1 MIERNLFKILLTA
14 CFAVLLAPF
23 AKSQEGKWQAAGA
36 FEHWVDHLPYNTFEH
51 VDELDPLVFCASQD
65 NLLVIDGSTDEFTRY
80 SRINGLS
87 GTNITALRADAPS
100 QTVWIGYAN
109 GRIDVW
115 RNGTFQ
121 AINAIE
127 ETPSFT
133 GLKQINSFA
142 FFNGKAYAGTNFGL
156 VEFEISSRLAGRTLL
171 LGDNYSPIAV
181 ASFDINPAGTAC
193 VYSPDQLN
201 DFLVADLTENLPQW
215 AAIDYRV
222 FSSVYDPNHIVWYD
236 VDQCFVYAATD
247 LTSGTLLFDV
257 TEDSNGNWAAGTYP
271 QPWGAGSFGGQEIQ
285 DIRVSEDW
293 LVVTRDFNVIG
304 KKSDAQNNPVD
315 SINISNALFAPG
327 VLRPLSSTFVS
338 TENAFYVGNFQ
349 TGVLRVKDGTK
360 VKRILPSS
368 PYSNKAFHLVP
379 YGLGKDNDPNADGT
393 NPYAAVYRGNT
404 GGVLHLPGALNE
416 LWSKAYS
423 SDGAGR
429 YENQQW
435 THWDKNYL
443 YGLTDFVSAAH
454 EFTASGERIYL
465 SSWGGGIVELT
476 DGDTTGW
483 FRASNTNGALLAVN
497 GNANDLRTGGLTFD
511 DEGNLWG
518 VQSLVA
524 APLFKKDVEG
534 NWSNFALSPGA
545 DGVALKNILHHDGMF
560 FIQSRT
566 NGIYAYRSSDGL
578 KRQISSG
585 TGSGNLPSNH
595 VLSMAVDQDGELWLG
610 TDEGLVVLYSPS
622 NIFNGGN
629 SDARPILFE
638 EDGVVQKLLGETP
651 ITSIFVDGGNRKWIG
666 TRGAGLF
673 LVSPEGLQTVQQFT
687 ATNSPLLSNDILS
700 IAADPTSG
708 ELLIATSKGLIGYR
722 GDATPGYTG
731 NVPEASIYPNPVRPG
746 YEGPIFVQGCPEGAV
761 VKFTDVTGALVF
773 ETQSNGGTARWN
785 GTNLSG
791 QPAASGVYLV
801 YITDALGTVT
811 AQGKV
816 LVIRQ

>member
-14 CFAVLLAPF
+14 CFAVLLAPL
-23 AKSQEGKWQAAGA
+23 AKGQEGKSQAASA

-51 VDELDPLVFCASQD
+51 VDQLDPLVFCASQD
-65 NLLVIDGSTDEFTRY
+65 NLLIIDGSTDEFSRY

-87 GTNITALRADAPS
+87 GTNITALRTDPSS

-115 RNGTFQ
+115 RNGSFQ
-121 AINAIE
+121 PITAIE

-133 GLKQINSFA
+133 GLKQINGFA
-142 FFNGKAYAGTNFGL
+142 FFDGNAYVGTDFGL
-156 VEFEISSRLAGRTLL
+156 VEFEISSRLAGRTFL
-171 LGDNYSPIAV
+171 LGDNYSPIAI
-181 ASFDINPAGTAC
+181 ASFDINPSGTAC
-193 VYSPDQLN
+193 VYSPAQQN
-201 DFLVADLTENLPQW
+201 AFLVANLTENLPQW
-215 AAIDYRV
+215 TPIDYRV
-222 FSSVYDPNHIVWYD
+222 FASVYDPSHIVWYG
-236 VDQCFVYAATD
+236 VDACFLYAATD

-257 TEDSNGNWAAGTYP
+257 TENSNGDWEAGTYP
-271 QPWGAGSFGGQEIQ
+271 QPWGSGSLSQEIQ
-285 DIRVSEDW
+285 DVRVNENW

-304 KKSDAQNNPVD
+304 KKSDQKNSPVD
-315 SINISNALFAPG
+315 SVNISNALFAPG
-327 VLRPLSSTFVS
+327 VLRPLSSAFVAS
-338 TENAFYVGNFQ
+338 ENAFYTGNFQ
-349 TGVLRVKDGTK
+349 TGMVRVKDRTK

-379 YGLGKDNDPNADGT
+379 FGLGKDNDPNPDGA
-393 NPYAAVYRGNT
+393 NPYAATYRGNT

-435 THWDKNYL
+435 LHWDKNYL

-454 EFTASGERIYL
+454 EFTASGERLYL

-483 FRASNTNGALLAVN
+483 FRASNTDGALLAVN

-524 APLFKKDVEG
+524 APLFKKDAAG

-545 DGVALKNILHHDGMF
+545 DAVALKNIVHHDGMF

-566 NGIYAYRSSDGL
+566 NGIYAYRASDGL

-595 VLSMAVDQDGELWLG
+595 VLSMAVDHDGELWIG

-673 LVSPEGLQTVQQFT
+673 LVSPEGLQTLQQFT
-687 ATNSPLLSNDILS
+687 ATNSPLLANDILS

-708 ELLIATSKGLIGYR
+708 ELLIATAKGLIGYR

-731 NVPEASIYPNPVRPG
+731 NVPRSRHLP
-746 YEGPIFVQGCPEGAV
+746 
-761 VKFTDVTGALVF
+761 
-773 ETQSNGGTARWN
+773 
-785 GTNLSG
+785 
-791 QPAASGVYLV
+791 QPSTPRV
-801 YITDALGTVT
+801 
-811 AQGKV
+811 
-816 LVIRQ
+816 

>member
-1 MIERNLFKILLTA
+1 M
-14 CFAVLLAPF
+14 
-23 AKSQEGKWQAAGA
+23 
-36 FEHWVDHLPYNTFEH
+36 
-51 VDELDPLVFCASQD
+51 
-65 NLLVIDGSTDEFTRY
+65 
-80 SRINGLS
+80 
-87 GTNITALRADAPS
+87 
-100 QTVWIGYAN
+100 
-109 GRIDVW
+109 
-115 RNGTFQ
+115 
-121 AINAIE
+121 
-127 ETPSFT
+127 
-133 GLKQINSFA
+133 
-142 FFNGKAYAGTNFGL
+142 
-156 VEFEISSRLAGRTLL
+156 
-171 LGDNYSPIAV
+171 
-181 ASFDINPAGTAC
+181 
-193 VYSPDQLN
+193 
-201 DFLVADLTENLPQW
+201 
-215 AAIDYRV
+215 
-222 FSSVYDPNHIVWYD
+222 
-236 VDQCFVYAATD
+236 
-247 LTSGTLLFDV
+247 SGTLLFDV
-257 TEDSNGNWAAGTYP
+257 SENSNGDWEAGTYA
-271 QPWGAGSFGGQEIQ
+271 QPWGGGSLSQEIQ
-285 DIRVSEDW
+285 DVRVNEDW

-304 KKSDAQNNPVD
+304 KKLDQKNSPVD
-315 SINISNALFAPG
+315 SVNISNALFAPG
-327 VLRPLSSTFVS
+327 VLRPLSSAFVAS
-338 TENAFYVGNFQ
+338 ENAFYTGNFQ
-349 TGVLRVKDGTK
+349 TGMVRVKDRTK

-379 YGLGKDNDPNADGT
+379 YGLGKDNDPKPAGT
-393 NPYAAVYRGNT
+393 NPYASAYRGNT

-429 YENQQW
+429 YDGQQW

-454 EFTASGERIYL
+454 EFTASGERLYL

-483 FRASNTNGALLAVN
+483 FRASNTNGALLALN
-497 GNANDLRTGGLTFD
+497 SIEDDLRTGGLTFD

-524 APLFKKDVEG
+524 APLFKKDAAG

-545 DGVALKNILHHDGMF
+545 DGVALKNIVHRDGMF

-566 NGIYAYRSSDGL
+566 NGIYAYRASDGL
-578 KRQISSG
+578 KRQITSG

-595 VLSMAVDQDGELWLG
+595 IQSIAVDQDGELWIG

-673 LVSPEGLQTVQQFT
+673 LVSPEGLQTLQQFT
-687 ATNSPLLSNDILS
+687 ATNSPLLANDILS

-722 GDATPGYTG
+722 GDATPGYAG
-731 NVPEASIYPNPVRPG
+731 DVPEAAISPNPERPG

-761 VKFTDVTGALVF
+761 VKFTDVTGALVY

-811 AQGKV
+811 SQGKV
-816 LVIRQ
+816 LLIRQ

>member
-1 MIERNLFKILLTA
+1 M
-14 CFAVLLAPF
+14 V
-23 AKSQEGKWQAAGA
+23 
-36 FEHWVDHLPYNTFEH
+36 
-51 VDELDPLVFCASQD
+51 
-65 NLLVIDGSTDEFTRY
+65 
-80 SRINGLS
+80 
-87 GTNITALRADAPS
+87 
-100 QTVWIGYAN
+100 
-109 GRIDVW
+109 
-115 RNGTFQ
+115 
-121 AINAIE
+121 
-127 ETPSFT
+127 
-133 GLKQINSFA
+133 
-142 FFNGKAYAGTNFGL
+142 
-156 VEFEISSRLAGRTLL
+156 
-171 LGDNYSPIAV
+171 
-181 ASFDINPAGTAC
+181 
-193 VYSPDQLN
+193 
-201 DFLVADLTENLPQW
+201 
-215 AAIDYRV
+215 
-222 FSSVYDPNHIVWYD
+222 
-236 VDQCFVYAATD
+236 
-247 LTSGTLLFDV
+247 
-257 TEDSNGNWAAGTYP
+257 
-271 QPWGAGSFGGQEIQ
+271 
-285 DIRVSEDW
+285 
-293 LVVTRDFNVIG
+293 
-304 KKSDAQNNPVD
+304 
-315 SINISNALFAPG
+315 
-327 VLRPLSSTFVS
+327 
-338 TENAFYVGNFQ
+338 
-349 TGVLRVKDGTK
+349 RVKDRTK

-379 YGLGKDNDPNADGT
+379 YGLGKDNDPDPDGT

-404 GGVLHLPGALNE
+404 GGILHLPGALNE

-429 YENQQW
+429 YENEQW

-454 EFTASGERIYL
+454 EFTASGERLYL

-524 APLFKKDVEG
+524 APLFKKDAEG

-545 DGVALKNILHHDGMF
+545 DAVALKNIVHHDGMF

-566 NGIYAYRSSDGL
+566 NGIYAYRASDGL

-595 VLSMAVDQDGELWLG
+595 VLSMAADQDGELWIG

-673 LVSPEGLQTVQQFT
+673 LVSPEGLQTVEQFT
-687 ATNSPLLSNDILS
+687 ATNSPLLANDILS

-731 NVPEASIYPNPVRPG
+731 TVPEAAIYPNPVRPG
-746 YEGPIFVQGCPEGAV
+746 YEGPIFVQGCPEGAI
-761 VKFTDVTGALVF
+761 VKFTDVTGALVY

-791 QPAASGVYLV
+791 QAAASGVYLV

-816 LVIRQ
+816 LLIRQ

>member
-14 CFAVLLAPF
+14 CFALLLSPF
-23 AKSQEGKWQAAGA
+23 AKAQDEKWQAASA
-36 FEHWVDHLPYNTFEH
+36 FEYWIDHLPYNTFDH
-51 VDELDPLVFCASQD
+51 VDQLDPLVFCASQD
-65 NLLVIDGSTDEFTRY
+65 NLLIIDGSTDEFSRY

-87 GTNITALRADAPS
+87 GTNITALRSDPSS

-109 GRIDVW
+109 GRIDIW

-121 AINAIE
+121 PITAIE

-133 GLKQINSFA
+133 GLKQINGFA
-142 FFNGKAYAGTNFGL
+142 FFDGKAYVGTNFGL
-156 VEFEISSRLAGRTLL
+156 VEFEISSRLADRTFL

-181 ASFDINPAGTAC
+181 SSFDINPSGTAC
-193 VYSPDQLN
+193 VYSPAQQN
-201 DFLVADLTENLPQW
+201 DLLVADLTENLPQW
-215 AAIDYRV
+215 AAVDHRV
-222 FSSVYDPNHIVWYD
+222 FASVYDPNNLVWYD
-236 VDQCFVYAATD
+236 IDECFLYAATD

-257 TEDSNGNWAAGTYP
+257 SENSNGDWEAGTYA
-271 QPWGAGSFGGQEIQ
+271 QPWGGGSLSQEIQ
-285 DIRVSEDW
+285 DIRVNEDW

-304 KKSDAQNNPVD
+304 KKSDQKNSPVD
-315 SINISNALFAPG
+315 SVNISNALFAPG
-327 VLRPLSSTFVS
+327 VLRPLSSVFVAS
-338 TENAFYVGNFQ
+338 ENAFYTGNFQ
-349 TGVLRVKDGTK
+349 TGMVRVKDRSM

-379 YGLGKDNDPNADGT
+379 YGLGKNNDPKPAGT
-393 NPYAAVYRGNT
+393 NTYAAAYRGNT
-404 GGVLHLPGALNE
+404 GGLLHLPGALNE

-429 YENQQW
+429 YDGQQW

-454 EFTASGERIYL
+454 EFTASGERLYL
-465 SSWGGGIVELT
+465 SSWGSGIVELT

-483 FRASNTNGALLAVN
+483 FRASNTNGGLLAVN
-497 GNANDLRTGGLTFD
+497 GNADDLRTGGLTFD

-524 APLFKKDVEG
+524 APLFKKDAEG

-545 DGVALKNILHHDGMF
+545 DAVALKNIVHRDGMF

-566 NGIYAYRSSDGL
+566 NGIYAYRASDGL
-578 KRQISSG
+578 KRQITSG

-595 VLSMAVDQDGELWLG
+595 VLSMAVDQDGELWIG

-673 LVSPEGLQTVQQFT
+673 LVSPEGLQTLQQFT
-687 ATNSPLLSNDILS
+687 ATNSPLLANDILS

-708 ELLIATSKGLIGYR
+708 ELLIATSKGLSGYR
-722 GDATPGYTG
+722 GNATPGYTG
-731 NVPEASIYPNPVRPG
+731 NVPEAAIYPNPVRPG

-761 VKFTDVTGALVF
+761 VKFTDVTGALIY

-791 QPAASGVYLV
+791 QPVASGVYLV
-801 YITDALGTVT
+801 YITDALGTIT

-816 LVIRQ
+816 LLIRQ

>member
-14 CFAVLLAPF
+14 CFAVLSASYLKA
-23 AKSQEGKWQAAGA
+23 QDEKWQAASA
-36 FEHWVDHLPYNTFEH
+36 FEYWVDHLPYNTFDH
-51 VDELDPLVFCASQD
+51 VDQLDPLVFCASQD
-65 NLLVIDGSTDEFTRY
+65 NLLIIDGSTDEFSRY

-87 GTNITALRADAPS
+87 GTNITALRSDPSS

-115 RNGTFQ
+115 RNGSFQ
-121 AINAIE
+121 PITAIE

-133 GLKQINSFA
+133 GLKQINGFA
-142 FFNGKAYAGTNFGL
+142 FFDGRAYAGTNFGL
-156 VEFEISSRLAGRTLL
+156 VEFEVSSLLAGRTFL

-181 ASFDINPAGTAC
+181 SSFDINPAGTAC
-193 VYSPDQLN
+193 VYSPAQQN
-201 DFLVADLTENLPQW
+201 DLLVADLTENLPQW
-215 AAIDYRV
+215 AAVDYRV
-222 FSSVYDPNHIVWYD
+222 FASVYDPNNLVWYD
-236 VDQCFVYAATD
+236 IDECFLYAATD

-257 TEDSNGNWAAGTYP
+257 SENSNGDWEAGTYA
-271 QPWGAGSFGGQEIQ
+271 QPWGGGSLSQGIQ
-285 DIRVSEDW
+285 DVRVNDDW

-304 KKSDAQNNPVD
+304 KKSDQKNSPVD
-315 SINISNALFAPG
+315 SVNISNALFAPG
-327 VLRPLSSTFVS
+327 VLRPLSSAFVAS
-338 TENAFYVGNFQ
+338 ENAFYTGNFQ
-349 TGVLRVKDGTK
+349 TGMVRIKDRTK

-379 YGLGKDNDPNADGT
+379 YGLGKDNDPKPAGT
-393 NPYAAVYRGNT
+393 NPYASAYRGNT

-429 YENQQW
+429 YDGQQW

-454 EFTASGERIYL
+454 EFTASGERLYL

-483 FRASNTNGALLAVN
+483 FRASNTNGALLALN
-497 GNANDLRTGGLTFD
+497 SNEDDLRTGGLTFD

-524 APLFKKDVEG
+524 APLFKKDAAG

-545 DGVALKNILHHDGMF
+545 DGVALKKIVHRDGMF

-566 NGIYAYRSSDGL
+566 NGIYAYRASDGL
-578 KRQISSG
+578 KRQITSG

-595 VLSMAVDQDGELWLG
+595 VLSMAVDQDGELWIG

-673 LVSPEGLQTVQQFT
+673 LVSPEGLQTLQQFT
-687 ATNSPLLSNDILS
+687 ATNSPLLANDILS

-722 GDATPGYTG
+722 GDATPGYAG
-731 NVPEASIYPNPVRPG
+731 DVPEAAIYPNPVRPG

-761 VKFTDVTGALVF
+761 VKFTDVTGALVY

-801 YITDALGTVT
+801 YITDA
-811 AQGKV
+811 
-816 LVIRQ
+816 

>member
-14 CFAVLLAPF
+14 CFAVLSAPYLK
-23 AKSQEGKWQAAGA
+23 AQDEKWQAASA
-36 FEHWVDHLPYNTFEH
+36 FEYWVDHLPYNTFDH
-51 VDELDPLVFCASQD
+51 VDQLDPLVFCASQD
-65 NLLVIDGSTDEFTRY
+65 NLLIIDGSTDEFSRY

-87 GTNITALRADAPS
+87 GTNITALRSDPSS

-121 AINAIE
+121 PITAIE

-133 GLKQINSFA
+133 GLKQINDFA
-142 FFNGKAYAGTNFGL
+142 FFDGKAYVGTNFGL
-156 VEFEISSRLAGRTLL
+156 VEFEISSRLADRTFL

-181 ASFDINPAGTAC
+181 SSFDINPSGTAC
-193 VYSPDQLN
+193 VYSPAQQN
-201 DFLVADLTENLPQW
+201 DLLVADLTENLPQW
-215 AAIDYRV
+215 AAVDYRV
-222 FSSVYDPNHIVWYD
+222 FASVYDPNNLVWYD
-236 VDQCFVYAATD
+236 IDECFLYAATD

-257 TEDSNGNWAAGTYP
+257 SENSNGDWEAGTYA
-271 QPWGAGSFGGQEIQ
+271 QPWGGGSLSQEIQ
-285 DIRVSEDW
+285 DIRVNEDW

-304 KKSDAQNNPVD
+304 KKSDQKNSPVD
-315 SINISNALFAPG
+315 SVNISNALFAPG
-327 VLRPLSSTFVS
+327 VLRPLSSVFVAS
-338 TENAFYVGNFQ
+338 ENAFYTGNFQ
-349 TGVLRVKDGTK
+349 TGMVRVKDRTK

-379 YGLGKDNDPNADGT
+379 YGLGKDNDPNPDGT

-429 YENQQW
+429 YDGQQW

-454 EFTASGERIYL
+454 EFTASGERLYL
-465 SSWGGGIVELT
+465 SSWGGGVVELT

-497 GNANDLRTGGLTFD
+497 GNADDLRTGGLTFD

-524 APLFKKDVEG
+524 APLFKKDAEG

-545 DGVALKNILHHDGMF
+545 DAVALKNIVHRDGMF

-566 NGIYAYRSSDGL
+566 NGIYAYRATDGL
-578 KRQISSG
+578 KRQITSG

-595 VLSMAVDQDGELWLG
+595 VLSMAVDQDGELWIG

-629 SDARPILFE
+629 SDARPVLFE

-673 LVSPEGLQTVQQFT
+673 LVSPEGLQTLQQFT
-687 ATNSPLLSNDILS
+687 ATNSPLLANDILS

-708 ELLIATSKGLIGYR
+708 ELLIATSKGLSGYR

-731 NVPEASIYPNPVRPG
+731 NVPEAAIYPNPVRPG
-746 YEGPIFVQGCPEGAV
+746 YEGPIFVQGCPEGAT
-761 VKFTDVTGALVF
+761 VKFTDVTGALVY
-773 ETQSNGGTARWN
+773 ETTSNGGTARWD
-785 GTNLSG
+785 GTNLSD

-816 LVIRQ
+816 LLIRQ

>member
-1 MIERNLFKILLTA
+1 M
-14 CFAVLLAPF
+14 V
-23 AKSQEGKWQAAGA
+23 
-36 FEHWVDHLPYNTFEH
+36 
-51 VDELDPLVFCASQD
+51 
-65 NLLVIDGSTDEFTRY
+65 
-80 SRINGLS
+80 
-87 GTNITALRADAPS
+87 
-100 QTVWIGYAN
+100 
-109 GRIDVW
+109 
-115 RNGTFQ
+115 
-121 AINAIE
+121 
-127 ETPSFT
+127 
-133 GLKQINSFA
+133 
-142 FFNGKAYAGTNFGL
+142 
-156 VEFEISSRLAGRTLL
+156 
-171 LGDNYSPIAV
+171 
-181 ASFDINPAGTAC
+181 
-193 VYSPDQLN
+193 
-201 DFLVADLTENLPQW
+201 
-215 AAIDYRV
+215 
-222 FSSVYDPNHIVWYD
+222 
-236 VDQCFVYAATD
+236 
-247 LTSGTLLFDV
+247 
-257 TEDSNGNWAAGTYP
+257 
-271 QPWGAGSFGGQEIQ
+271 
-285 DIRVSEDW
+285 
-293 LVVTRDFNVIG
+293 
-304 KKSDAQNNPVD
+304 
-315 SINISNALFAPG
+315 
-327 VLRPLSSTFVS
+327 
-338 TENAFYVGNFQ
+338 
-349 TGVLRVKDGTK
+349 RVKDRTK

-379 YGLGKDNDPNADGT
+379 YGLGKDNDPNPDGT

-429 YENQQW
+429 YDGQQW

-454 EFTASGERIYL
+454 EFTASGERLYL
-465 SSWGGGIVELT
+465 SSWGGGLVELT

-497 GNANDLRTGGLTFD
+497 GNADDLRTGGLTFD

-524 APLFKKDVEG
+524 APLFKKDGEG

-545 DGVALKNILHHDGMF
+545 DAVALKNIVHRDGMF

-566 NGIYAYRSSDGL
+566 NGIYAYRATDGL
-578 KRQISSG
+578 KRQITSG

-595 VLSMAVDQDGELWLG
+595 VLSMAVDQDGELWIG

-629 SDARPILFE
+629 SDARPVLFE

-673 LVSPEGLQTVQQFT
+673 LVSPEGLQTLQQFT
-687 ATNSPLLSNDILS
+687 ATNSPLLANDILS

-708 ELLIATSKGLIGYR
+708 ELLIATSKGLSGYR

-731 NVPEASIYPNPVRPG
+731 NVPEAAIYPNPVRPG
-746 YEGPIFVQGCPEGAV
+746 YEGPIFVQGCPEGAT
-761 VKFTDVTGALVF
+761 VKFTDVTGALVY
-773 ETQSNGGTARWN
+773 ETTSNGGTARWD
-785 GTNLSG
+785 GTNLSD

-816 LVIRQ
+816 LLIRQ